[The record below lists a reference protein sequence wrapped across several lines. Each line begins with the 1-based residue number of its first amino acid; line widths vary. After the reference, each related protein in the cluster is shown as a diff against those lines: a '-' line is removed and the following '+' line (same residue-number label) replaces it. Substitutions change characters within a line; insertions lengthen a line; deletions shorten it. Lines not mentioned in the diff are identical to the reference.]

1 MAAALAPPSATAAS
15 APAAAD
21 GEEKP
26 AGEASPLDALGSL
39 TAEEEKPAEAKP
51 AEEKPAEEKPAGDAD
66 K

>member
-1 MAAALAPPSATAAS
+1 MAAALAPPSANAAS
-15 APAAAD
+15 EPAAAD
-21 GEEKP
+21 EEKP